1 VVDPGCDY
9 HESMDS
15 ERCGKT
21 PTQPLAI
28 GTTAPPPGYQP
39 DNVELMMVEP
49 EYAHYCDEHLSI
61 MQAKFG
67 QK

>member
-9 HESMDS
+9 QKSVDS

-28 GTTAPPPGYQP
+28 GVMAPTPGYQP
-39 DNVELMMVEP
+39 DNVDQMVVES
-49 EYAHYCDEHLSI
+49 EYAHYCGEHLPI